1 MLLDGLKMYNNK
13 SYKVPNTS
21 KLLRLAQNA
30 HYYYQKRK
38 DEVKKQKEKDEKI
51 LAKEKEIAK
60 NLKKE
65 VTSITTVKLAPRL

>member
-38 DEVKKQKEKDEKI
+38 DEKI